1 LRSIDK
7 GVVGIG
13 TRRPASILTNM
24 GWLQPIGVERGY
36 HLVEAVDSNARPMKH
51 VHRACWVFAAW
62 AAVVSLTAQSTS
74 PSRYTIAFKA
84 FPPSNTD
91 IFIAAADGS
100 DARPLAPDPALDYNA
115 SFSADGQWIVF
126 TSHRAGSADLY
137 RIRPDGTGL
146 ERLTDDPAFDDQGA
160 FSPDG
165 RQIAFVS
172 TRRGQADIWALDL
185 ETRKTRLVIGGPAG
199 DFRPAWS
206 PDGQWIAF
214 VSDRQPAARFCPNT
228 TEPGPGPFVTPQYTS
243 VFVARADGRDLRRIT
258 LESEVAGGPRW
269 SADGSRLIAY
279 SAALDAV
286 CRGDLMFGRGPSQ
299 IVSIDWRTG
308 RHEPMTKGQGL
319 KVFPSSLPDGRIA
332 YVTPAGLAF
341 SDGRRD
347 ISGEFGR
354 PDWNK
359 AGSMVVFHREA
370 DRASDQ
376 DRPFERWHSPDQR
389 FALLRLSGHAS
400 FAPAGDRLVFA
411 VNNYAGDVRNGRL
424 VVAAVDGS
432 NRRTIYEGPVTDD
445 LAGPA
450 WSPRGDKILFGIGG
464 FFQRASIRTARLM
477 TIRPD
482 GNQLTP
488 LTTETGNAG
497 MPSWSP
503 DGTQVVY
510 RFVDGSTRG
519 LRILDVAAKTTRAL
533 ETGSSYDT
541 FPSWSPRGDWIAF
554 TSKRDGDYEIYRIK
568 PDGTQLQRLTRL
580 PGPDAHP
587 SFSPD
592 GEWIA
597 FATGSRGFKD
607 EAIGLVIGALP
618 PQFQPYGE
626 IAVMRV
632 DGSDLHVLT
641 DDSIEQGTP
650 VWVPAAQRLDK

>member
-1 LRSIDK
+1 MR
-7 GVVGIG
+7 
-13 TRRPASILTNM
+13 
-24 GWLQPIGVERGY
+24 
-36 HLVEAVDSNARPMKH
+36 H
-51 VHRACWVFAAW
+51 VHRACWILAAC
-62 AAVVSLTAQSTS
+62 AAVVSLTAQST
-74 PSRYTIAFKA
+74 PPRYTIAFKA

-100 DARPLAPDPALDYNA
+100 NARPLAPDPALDYNA
-115 SFSADGQWIVF
+115 SFSPDGRWIVF

-137 RIRPDGTGL
+137 RIRTDGTGL
-146 ERLTDDPAFDDQGA
+146 EQLTDDPAFDDQGT

-165 RQIAFVS
+165 KRIVFVS

-185 ETRKTRLVIGGPAG
+185 ETRKTQLIIGDPAG

-214 VSDRQPAARFCPNT
+214 ASDRQPSKKSCPDT

-243 VFVARADGRDLRRIT
+243 IFVARADGSDVRRVTSDTEI
-258 LESEVAGGPRW
+258 AGGPRW
-269 SADGSRLIAY
+269 SPDGSRLIVY
-279 SAALDAV
+279 TTALDAV
-286 CRGDLMFGRGPSQ
+286 RRGDLMFGRGPSQ
-299 IVSIDWRTG
+299 IVSIDWRSG
-308 RHEPMTKGQGL
+308 RREPVTEGPGL
-319 KVFPSSLPDGRIA
+319 KVFPSWLPDGRVA
-332 YVTPAGLAF
+332 YATRAGLAF
-341 SDGRRD
+341 SDGRREVA
-347 ISGEFGR
+347 GEFGR
-354 PDWNK
+354 PDWNST
-359 AGSMVVFHREA
+359 GSMVVFHREI
-370 DRASDQ
+370 DRVSDQ
-376 DRPFERWHSPDQR
+376 ERAFKPWHSRDPQ

-400 FAPAGDRLVFA
+400 FSFNGDRLVFA

-424 VVAAVDGS
+424 VVTAADGS
-432 NRRTIYEGPVTDD
+432 NRRTVYEGPVADD

-450 WSPRGDKILFGIGG
+450 WSPRGDKILFGVGG

-482 GNQLTP
+482 GTELTP

-519 LRILDVAAKTTRAL
+519 LRILDIATKTTRAL

-554 TSKRDGDYEIYRIK
+554 TSKRDDDYEIYRVK
-568 PDGTQLQRLTRL
+568 PDGTELQRLTRL

-587 SFSPD
+587 SFSVD

-597 FATGSRGFKD
+597 FATGSQGFKD

-626 IAVMRV
+626 IAVMRT
-632 DGSDLHVLT
+632 DGSDLRVLT

-650 VWVPAAQRLDK
+650 VWIPGHAAPR

>member
-1 LRSIDK
+1 
-7 GVVGIG
+7 
-13 TRRPASILTNM
+13 
-24 GWLQPIGVERGY
+24 
-36 HLVEAVDSNARPMKH
+36 MKH
-51 VHRACWVFAAW
+51 VHRATCSVALC
-62 AAVVSLTAQSTS
+62 AAVAALTAQGAS
-74 PSRYTIAFKA
+74 PQYTIAFKA
-84 FPPSNTD
+84 FPPRNTD

-100 DARPLAPDPALDYNA
+100 RIRPVAPDPALDYNA

-137 RIRPDGTGL
+137 RVRPDGTGL

-165 RQIAFVS
+165 KRLAFVS
-172 TRRGQADIWALDL
+172 TRRGQADIWTLDL
-185 ETRKTRLVIGGPAG
+185 DTRKTALVIGDPGG

-206 PDGQWIAF
+206 PDGQRIAF
-214 VSDRQPAARFCPNT
+214 TSDRQPAARSCPST

-243 VFVARADGRDLRRIT
+243 VYVARADGSDVRRVSS
-258 LESEVAGGPRW
+258 ESETAGGPRW
-269 SADGSRLIAY
+269 SADGSRIIAY
-279 SAALDAV
+279 TAAIDAV

-308 RHEPMTKGQGL
+308 RRDLVTQGPGL
-319 KVFPSSLPDGRIA
+319 KVFPTWLPDGGVA
-332 YVTPAGLAF
+332 YTTRAGLAF
-341 SDGRRD
+341 SDGRAEVTGD
-347 ISGEFGR
+347 FGR
-354 PDWNK
+354 PDWNLS
-359 AGSMVVFHREA
+359 GTMVVFHRET

-376 DRPFERWHSPDQR
+376 ERAFKPWHSPDPR
-389 FALLRLSGHAS
+389 FGLLRLNGHAS
-400 FAPAGDRLVFA
+400 FAPTGDRLVFA
-411 VNNYAGDVRNGRL
+411 ITNYAGEVRNGQL
-424 VVAAVDGS
+424 VVAAADGS

-450 WSPRGDKILFGIGG
+450 WSPRGDQILFGIGG

-482 GNQLTP
+482 GNELIP
-488 LTTETGNAG
+488 LTSEIGNAG

-503 DGTQVVY
+503 DGTHVVY
-510 RFVDGSTRG
+510 RVVDGSTRG
-519 LRILDVAAKTTRAL
+519 LRILEVATKTTRAL
-533 ETGSSYDT
+533 ETSSSYDT

-554 TSKRDGDYEIYRIK
+554 TSKRDGDYEIYRIR

-597 FATGSRGFKD
+597 FATGSQGFKD

-626 IAVMRV
+626 IAVMRA
-632 DGSDLHVLT
+632 DGSDFHVLT

-650 VWVPAAQRLDK
+650 VWIPAQVAPR